1 MLHACTAFYLG
12 LWINEPTRSTKK
24 QEQNK
29 QSVATTKTEFLSI
42 TFIFGMTAM
51 DDEELKSITTQMDQV
66 ESDVKTTQ
74 ADEDDFRMD
83 DDDELVGVNKEQ
95 ATE

>member
-12 LWINEPTRSTKK
+12 LWDKRTNQRY
-24 QEQNK
+24 QEAG
-29 QSVATTKTEFLSI
+29 QSVVTAKTEFLII

-51 DDEELKSITTQMDQV
+51 DNEELKSITTQTDQV

-74 ADEDDFRMD
+74 ADEEDLHMD
-83 DDDELVGVNKEQ
+83 DDDELVGVNKEK

>member
-1 MLHACTAFYLG
+1 M
-12 LWINEPTRSTKK
+12 K
-24 QEQNK
+24 QGHNK
-29 QSVATTKTEFLSI
+29 QSGVTAKTEFLSI

-51 DDEELKSITTQMDQV
+51 DDEELKSITTPMDQV

-74 ADEDDFRMD
+74 ADEDYFHMD
-83 DDDELVGVNKEQ
+83 DDDEWVGINKEK